1 MEWAS
6 ACLVATV
13 LCVVGEKEVTEAPSS
28 SPLVLLSMLSHCF
41 QESFSFVTCL
51 PVGMSWGER
60 AAGSWACMCV
70 LERGI
75 PVWLP
80 IWPYRYVNSYAT
92 CCLVWT
98 GLDFSNYGCLSS
110 GAYPTGV
117 LVFTSKY
124 PELECCSASQT
135 TKDVLSFSSIS
146 RDHKTTTHYI
156 PIYLF
161 LLLRICLWL
170 D

>member
-1 MEWAS
+1 MSWSHGALCGGIERS
-6 ACLVATV
+6 HRGTV
-13 LCVVGEKEVTEAPSS
+13 LLPFGSFKYVVSLLFRKAFHHLPTNGHELMLVSS
-28 SPLVLLSMLSHCF
+28 WYLSMHVYSRERDSC
-41 QESFSFVTCL
+41 VT
-51 PVGMSWGER
+51 SY
-60 AAGSWACMCV
+60 
-70 LERGI
+70 
-75 PVWLP
+75 
-80 IWPYRYVNSYAT
+80 WPYRYVNSYVPFY
-92 CCLVWT
+92 LVLT

-146 RDHKTTTHYI
+146 CDHKTSTHYI

-161 LLLRICLWL
+161 LLLRICL
-170 D
+170 